1 MDNEERVI
9 PSVKLTKEEF
19 ELKLL
24 LLGFTPWTNGYIN
37 TSLNL
42 FLEEYKRQEFLLW
55 NTSDNSIIGHWPSE
69 FYEEIIEHLGNDI

>member
-24 LLGFTPWTNGYIN
+24 LLGFTPRINGYIN
-37 TSLNL
+37 KSLNL
-42 FLEEYKRQEFLLW
+42 LLEKYKRQDFLLW
-55 NTSDNSIIGHWPSE
+55 NTSRNSTIRHWYPKA
-69 FYEEIIEHLGNDI
+69 YEEIIDYLKEYQ